1 MEDIKK
7 NTNASLTE
15 EDIHKIA
22 ENNRE
27 NVIIDTYQRGILHL
41 HNYDAVRKYK
51 SVRRAIRRGLVS
63 VFGDIYPKRPY
74 NNRKSFGGT
83 GFIKRKIYE
92 QLKGRNKP
100 LS

>member
-7 NTNASLTE
+7 DTNTSLTE

-27 NVIIDTYQRGILHL
+27 TVMIDTYQKGILHL

-51 SVRRAIRRGLVS
+51 SVRRSIRRGLVS

-83 GFIKRKIYE
+83 EFIKRKIYD